1 MSGSKQRKIE
11 RQIGKKKHQRKR
23 LLYGTNESK
32 STKQKKFNYVYMN
45 LFTLYIYYIQKK
57 KKC

>member
-1 MSGSKQRKIE
+1 MKKNIFIMSGSKQRKIE

-32 STKQKKFNYVYMN
+32 STKQKK
-45 LFTLYIYYIQKK
+45 I
-57 KKC
+57 